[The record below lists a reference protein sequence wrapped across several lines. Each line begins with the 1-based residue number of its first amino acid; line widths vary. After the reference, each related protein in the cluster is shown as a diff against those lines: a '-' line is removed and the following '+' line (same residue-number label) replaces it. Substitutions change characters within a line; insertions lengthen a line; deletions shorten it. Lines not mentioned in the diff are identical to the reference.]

1 MRLFAPAKINLH
13 LRVGPP
19 RGDGFHPILS
29 WMCTVGLFDEIE
41 IGRAGGAEIQL
52 TCDDATIPTDE
63 RNLIVRAARA
73 IQPPGEHGLRIH
85 LTKRIPAGGG
95 LAGGSSDAARTLIG
109 LNHLW
114 TLRKSTNELA
124 AIAARLG
131 SDIAFFFFGPS
142 SVCAGLGE
150 IVRPISPPRPR
161 WAVLIFPPFGMPTPA
176 VYRRFDE
183 MKLGRAADIERQPD
197 WVALTQLPS
206 VDLLPHL
213 VNDLEAPAFDMNPAL
228 GKLRGEWEHR
238 LCRIVRM
245 SGSGS
250 TLFTLY
256 DTKEE
261 SDSAAAQHTGL
272 RVVQLAPEFQDA
284 ATGPA

>member
-1 MRLFAPAKINLH
+1 MRLAAPAKINLH

-29 WMCTVGLFDEIE
+29 WMCTVGLFDEIDIE
-41 IGRAGGAEIQL
+41 AAGGAGIQL

-63 RNLIVRAARA
+63 RNLIVHAALA
-73 IQPPGEHGLRIH
+73 LQPTGGHGLKIH

-95 LAGGSSDAARTLIG
+95 LAGGSSDAARTLIA
-109 LNHLW
+109 LNRLW
-114 TLRKSTNELA
+114 ALGKSTGELA

-131 SDIAFFFFGPS
+131 SDIAFFFYGPS
-142 SVCAGLGE
+142 SVCTGLGE
-150 IVRPISPPRPR
+150 IVQPISPPRRR

-176 VYRRFDE
+176 VYWRFDE
-183 MKLGRAADIERQPD
+183 MRLGKAADLETQPN
-197 WVALTQLPS
+197 WAALTQLPS
-206 VDLLPHL
+206 LDLLPHL
-213 VNDLEAPAFDMNPAL
+213 VNDLEAPAFDLNPAL
-228 GKLRGEWEHR
+228 GKLRGEWEQR
-238 LCRIVRM
+238 LGRVVRM

-261 SDSAAAQHTGL
+261 ADSAAAEHAGL
-272 RVVQLAPEFQDA
+272 RVVQLAPEFKDDVTA
-284 ATGPA
+284 